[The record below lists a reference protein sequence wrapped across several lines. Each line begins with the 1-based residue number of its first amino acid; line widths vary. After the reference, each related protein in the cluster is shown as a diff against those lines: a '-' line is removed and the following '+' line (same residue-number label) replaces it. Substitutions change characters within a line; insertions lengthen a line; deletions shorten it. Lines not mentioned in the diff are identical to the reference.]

1 MNNPVLILGAL
12 SDVGTALAR
21 RFAQSGYPL
30 IVAARQLEAAQ
41 NLAADITIRYGVA
54 AKACYFDALAYDT
67 HADFWQQLN
76 PQPSTVIAVFG
87 YLGNQEE
94 AAHNFAEA
102 QRIIH
107 TNYTGAVSI
116 LNIVAQSMEQ
126 AKSGCIVGISS
137 VAGERGRQSNYIYGS
152 AKAAFTA
159 YLSGLRNRLAHS
171 GAHVLTVKPGFIATK
186 MTEHLT
192 LPPLLTAS
200 PQQVANDVFK
210 AVQKRS
216 NVIYTLWMW
225 RWIMLIIKL
234 IPESIFKKLKM

>member
-1 MNNPVLILGAL
+1 MSKSVLILGAL

-21 RFAQSGYPL
+21 RFAQSGHSVV
-30 IVAARQLEAAQ
+30 VAARQKEAAQ
-41 NLAADITIRYGVA
+41 NLAADIAIRYGTA
-54 AKACYFDALAYDT
+54 AKAVYFDALAYGS
-67 HADFWQQLN
+67 HADFWAQLS
-76 PQPSTVIAVFG
+76 PQPDIVIAVFG
-87 YLGNQEE
+87 YLGNQKE
-94 AAHNFAEA
+94 AERNFTEA

-116 LNIVAQSMEQ
+116 LNIAAQSMEQ

-171 GAHVLTVKPGFIATK
+171 GVHVLTVKPGFIATK
-186 MTEHLT
+186 MTEHLN
-192 LPPLLTAS
+192 LPFLLTAS
-200 PQQVANDVFK
+200 PQQVAEDIFK
-210 AVQKRS
+210 SVQHRR

-234 IPESIFKKLKM
+234 IPEGIFKRLKM

>member
-1 MNNPVLILGAL
+1 MNSPVLILGAL

-21 RFAQSGYPL
+21 RFAQGGHAV

-41 NLAADITIRYGVA
+41 NLAADIVIRHGVA
-54 AKACYFDALAYDT
+54 AKAVYFDALAYDT
-67 HADFWQQLN
+67 HADFWAQLD
-76 PQPSTVIAVFG
+76 PQPQIVIAAFG

-94 AAHNFAEA
+94 AAQNFAEA
-102 QRIIH
+102 HLIID

-116 LNIVAQSMEQ
+116 LNLVAQSMEQ
-126 AKSGCIVGISS
+126 AKRGCIVGISS

-171 GAHVLTVKPGFIATK
+171 GVHMLTVKPGFIATK

-200 PQQVANDVFK
+200 PQQVANDIFK
-210 AVQKRS
+210 ALQKRT
-216 NVIYTLWMW
+216 NIIYTLWVW

-234 IPESIFKKLKM
+234 IPESLFKKLKM